1 MFVIY
6 TKDQYKLFVG
16 HIDAY
21 IIDAIPMVT
30 FKDNGHV
37 FIHRLGEY
45 RSNIWRRRRK
55 TSVCILPENDD
66 DNKKYHD
73 KLVS

>member
-21 IIDAIPMVT
+21 IIDSIPMVT

-45 RSNIWRRRRK
+45 RSNLWRRRK
-55 TSVCILPENDD
+55 PCVCILPENDD
-66 DNKKYHD
+66 DNNKYQ
-73 KLVS
+73 VS